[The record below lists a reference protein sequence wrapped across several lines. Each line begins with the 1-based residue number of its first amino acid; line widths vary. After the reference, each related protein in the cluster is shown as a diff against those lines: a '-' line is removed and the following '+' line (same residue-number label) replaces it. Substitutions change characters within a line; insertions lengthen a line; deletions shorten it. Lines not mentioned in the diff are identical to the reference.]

1 MVFQVLYSPE
11 AVEHL
16 AALPKAEQVRVI
28 DEAEEQLSHQP
39 NLPTRKRKLMRPN
52 SIAPWEL
59 RLGDLRVF
67 YSIQE
72 EPVAEVTVK
81 AVGKK
86 VGNELWIGG
95 ERIEL

>member
-1 MVFQVLYSPE
+1 MSFDILYSPE
-11 AVEHL
+11 AVDHL
-16 AALPKAEQVRVI
+16 SFLTKSEQVRVLNEV
-28 DEAEEQLSHQP
+28 DLQLMHEP
-39 NLPTRKRKLMRPN
+39 NLPTRKRKLLRPN

-59 RLGDLRVF
+59 RVRNIRVF

-72 EPVAEVTVK
+72 EPSAEVHIK

-86 VGNELWIGG
+86 VRNALWIGG